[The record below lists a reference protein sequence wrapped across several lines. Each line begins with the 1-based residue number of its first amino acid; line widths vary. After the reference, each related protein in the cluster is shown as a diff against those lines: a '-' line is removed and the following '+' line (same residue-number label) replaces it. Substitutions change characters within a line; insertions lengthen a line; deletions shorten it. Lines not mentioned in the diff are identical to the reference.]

1 MSKNRWIIV
10 GVLGLA
16 VLLVFVGLRGLALTY
31 LTGQPPTPTNTRVI
45 PLTTPTP
52 IGPTSTSTTSPTHT
66 PYPTYTP
73 QPTPTAPPVPTSP
86 PAPPP
91 VPTHTPMVDA
101 RCVED
106 ENALHLQL
114 LADMATLY
122 EPVLSSIEYEIEQA
136 RHDRDWGRMRDLQQ
150 EAQVYENMKAA
161 DINAETVRHQAALA
175 ACGQWKSIAQG

>member
-16 VLLVFVGLRGLALTY
+16 VLLVFGGVAGLALTH

-52 IGPTSTSTTSPTHT
+52 IGPTATSTTYPTHT

-73 QPTPTAPPVPTSP
+73 QPVATAPPAPTSP

-91 VPTHTPMVDA
+91 GLTPAPTVDPQ
-101 RCVED
+101 CVDD

-122 EPVLSSIEYEIEQA
+122 EPILSSIEYEREQA
-136 RHDRDWGRMRDLQQ
+136 THDRDWGRVRDLGQ
-150 EAQVYENMKAA
+150 EAEMYENFKSA
-161 DINAETVRHQAALA
+161 DIEAETARHEAALA
-175 ACGQWKSIAQG
+175 ACGLWRSLAQG